1 MRRYFFSAISILALL
16 AGSSFVYIQQVDSA
30 SFKQEF
36 LRLINKTRTKGCNC
50 GNKWFP
56 PAAPIVWN
64 DNLMK
69 AAQGH
74 ADDMYYRD
82 YFSHTSKDGRSMSDR
97 IVFAGYYFK
106 GYKSFTVGENI
117 AKGQRSIAEV
127 MAGWFKSEG
136 HCQNLMNPS
145 FKEVGVA
152 ETNHYWV
159 QDFGGRESFS
169 PQQQK
174 LIKEGKYRLI
184 QKEIKSSH

>member
-1 MRRYFFSAISILALL
+1 MKKYIFSAFSIVALITVC
-16 AGSSFVYIQQVDSA
+16 SFGYVGQNDGA
-30 SFKQEF
+30 NFEQEF
-36 LRLINKTRTKGCNC
+36 LRLINRTRAKGCNC
-50 GNKWFP
+50 GNKWYP

-64 DNLMK
+64 DNLEK

-74 ADDMYYRD
+74 ADDMYNRD

-97 IVFAGYYFK
+97 IVFAGYLFK
-106 GYKSFTVGENI
+106 GYKSFMVGENI
-117 AKGQRSIAEV
+117 AMGQSSIVQV

-136 HCQNLMNPS
+136 HCQNLMNPG

-169 PQQQK
+169 TEQQK
-174 LIKEGKYRLI
+174 LIKAGKYRLI
-184 QKEIKSSH
+184 QREVKESH